1 MTAEWIRFA
10 LTALLLGAALVSF
23 TLAVWGVYH
32 FGFVLNRVH
41 ASGIGDT
48 QGILCIVAGIAIAAG
63 PGLGTCKL
71 LLLLVFLWLTSPT
84 STHFLGQVEYFT
96 NPHLYRH
103 VKREPEKETQH
114 GTD

>member
-1 MTAEWIRFA
+1 MTGEWIRFG
-10 LTALLLGAALVSF
+10 LTALLLVMALAGF

-48 QGILCIVAGIAIAAG
+48 QGILCVVAAVAIAAG
-63 PGLGTCKL
+63 PGAGTCKL
-71 LLLLVFLWLTSPT
+71 FLLLVFLWLTSPT

-96 NPHLYRH
+96 NPHLYRY
-103 VKREPEKETQH
+103 VKRKPEER
-114 GTD
+114 